1 MTDRVFITQ
10 EMPQLNY
17 MAAEEF
23 GQIEF
28 LTRNDWSPIAASLNN
43 EQLLADVRTKL
54 ADYSADRDHIVVSG
68 SPVVAAVVFM
78 VLARI
83 TRRVSIL
90 KYSNRDQRYT
100 KLLIEV

>member
-1 MTDRVFITQ
+1 MNRVFITQ

-17 MAAEEF
+17 TAAEEY
-23 GQIEF
+23 GSIEF

-43 EQLLADVRTKL
+43 EQLLRDIRSKL
-54 ADYSADRDHIVVSG
+54 ADYNPEHDHVVVSG

-83 TRRVSIL
+83 TRRVSVL

-100 KLLIEV
+100 KLTIEV